1 MSKSQQTA
9 ADVDLEETPYQVLPE
24 LAAEEYRALKQDID
38 ENGIIV
44 PISVDDEGNVI
55 DGHHRLRAARELGIA
70 NPPMEVKEG
79 LDHSEKRSLA
89 YRLNMQRR
97 QINRQTK
104 KQLIKQRLNELIDA
118 GIDKTDEDVADELG
132 CSESRVR
139 QVRKTVVNSKLTDD
153 GNNRNVADFT
163 TVSDYATNEQK
174 DKLIKDLLVENP
186 DASNR
191 EIADQLGVSHP
202 MVGSRRDELDT
213 LYRPELHNADA
224 TELLADVPA
233 DTFDLVVTDPPYGI
247 AFDGNRYDTASHTEL
262 DGDNDTE
269 LITAIAPEL
278 ARVLKPDRHCY
289 LFCRWDVLPDVLPA
303 YEAAFDSVDTAI
315 VWDKDDGGHGM
326 GDLSDWA
333 PRYELVLK
341 CSNGSRELQCDSR
354 PANVIRQQDA
364 RFTDGEKSHPTEK
377 PQPLL
382 ETLIEA
388 STVEG
393 ELVCDPFGGVHT
405 TARAAVTTGR
415 KAVSVE
421 IDTDHHASGRDRL
434 EQLVESERDSRTIVH
449 DVEVLPE

>member
-1 MSKSQQTA
+1 MP
-9 ADVDLEETPYQVLPE
+9 DLE
-24 LAAEEYRALKQDID
+24 AEAYRALKEDIA

-44 PISVDDEGNVI
+44 PVTVDDNGHII
-55 DGHHRLRAARELGIA
+55 DGYHRWQAAEELGIEDEDR
-70 NPPMEVKEG
+70 PVRVRDG
-79 LDHSEKRSLA
+79 LSEQEKRSLA

-97 QINRQTK
+97 QVDQQSK
-104 KQLIKQRLNELIDA
+104 KELIKQRLNELIDA

-132 CSESRVR
+132 CARSLVTST
-139 QVRKTVVNSKLTDD
+139 RKTVVNDKI
-153 GNNRNVADFT
+153 GGGGKNVSRDNFT

-202 MVGSRRDELDT
+202 MVGSRRDELNT

-247 AFDGNRYDTASHTEL
+247 SFDGNRYDTASHTGL

-269 LITAIAPEL
+269 LITAIAPAL

-326 GDLSDWA
+326 GDLDDWA
-333 PRYELVLK
+333 PRHEMIIK
-341 CSNGSRELQCDSR
+341 CSNGKRPLQTDTR

-364 RFTDGEKSHPTEK
+364 RFTAGEKSHPTEK
-377 PQPLL
+377 PVPLM

-388 STVEG
+388 STQEG
-393 ELVCDPFGGVHT
+393 ELVFDPFGGVHT
-405 TARAAVTTGR
+405 TAHAAVKTNR
-415 KAVSVE
+415 KCVSIE
-421 IDTDHHASGRDRL
+421 IDTDHHASGRDKIKSVIDSLRDNRT
-434 EQLVESERDSRTIVH
+434 LVY
-449 DVEVLPE
+449 DVEVLV